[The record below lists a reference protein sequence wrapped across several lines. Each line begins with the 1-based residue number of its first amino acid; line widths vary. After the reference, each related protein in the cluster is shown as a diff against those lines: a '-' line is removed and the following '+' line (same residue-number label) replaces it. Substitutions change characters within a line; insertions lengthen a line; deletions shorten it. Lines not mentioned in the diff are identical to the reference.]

1 MDGTVNVCLFIYK
14 QNEPD
19 SKRQILHIFCYMQIH
34 DIHAHIDKHVYI
46 YSYTHIH
53 TDESGGRGLKEGV
66 ERAQRCTKTLTES
79 RKWKMFSKKEC
90 GGMEEKG
97 CQRGWHC

>member
-1 MDGTVNVCLFIYK
+1 MYVYLYISKTNQIQKDKYYIFSATCKFMIYT
-14 QNEPD
+14 
-19 SKRQILHIFCYMQIH
+19 
-34 DIHAHIDKHVYI
+34 HAHIDKHVYI

-66 ERAQRCTKTLTES
+66 ERVQRCTKTLTES
-79 RKWKMFSKKEC
+79 RKWKVFSKKEC

-97 CQRGWHC
+97 RQREWHC